1 MTAPRTEQAD
11 ERYTAIDTWSSEDVL
26 SAIASAQ
33 REAIEAVAP
42 AIAALARAGEA
53 IAGRMR
59 VGGRL
64 VYVGAGSSG
73 LLAKVDALELPG
85 TYGIPAD
92 RVPVL
97 MAGGPAALLEIPNGA
112 EDDAAAGERDV
123 EALGV
128 DSGDCVLAVSAS
140 GRTPYAVAA
149 LLRAKALGAL
159 TVAIASNA
167 GTPLLAEADH
177 PVHLATP
184 PEVVAGS
191 TRMNAG
197 TAQKCALNMLS
208 TLIGIRL
215 GHAYDGLMV
224 NLRVENAKLR
234 DRAVGIVGRAAGVD
248 AGTAQAALDK
258 TGGAVK
264 TAILV
269 AAGAEVADASE
280 LIERCRGDVR
290 AALGE
295 LTTIPPKAG

>member
-1 MTAPRTEQAD
+1 MTAPGTEQAD
-11 ERYTAIDTWSSEDVL
+11 ERYRGIDTWSSEDVL
-26 SAIASAQ
+26 SAIAAAQ
-33 REAIEAVAP
+33 RQAIEAVVP
-42 AIAALARAGEA
+42 VIAALAEAGEA
-53 IAGRMR
+53 IAARMQG
-59 VGGRL
+59 GGRL

-97 MAGGPAALLEIPNGA
+97 MAGGPAALLELANAA
-112 EDDAAAGERDV
+112 EDDAAAGERDI
-123 EALGV
+123 EACGLTA
-128 DSGDCVLAVSAS
+128 GDCVLAVSAS
-140 GRTPYAVAA
+140 GRTPYALAA
-149 LLRAKALGAL
+149 ILRARMLGAL

-167 GTPLLAEADH
+167 GTPLLKEADH
-177 PVHLATP
+177 PIHIATP

-224 NLRVENAKLR
+224 NLRADNAKLR
-234 DRAVGIVGRAAGVD
+234 GRAVAIVGRAAGVD
-248 AGTAQAALDK
+248 AGTAEAALEK

-264 TAILV
+264 AAILV
-269 AAGAEVADASE
+269 AAGAGVADASE
-280 LIERCRGDVR
+280 RIERCRGDLR

-295 LTTIPPKAG
+295 LAGTPRKAG